1 MLKENTTEL
10 KNRIWQLFNLL
21 RGDLHSG
28 DYSLVLLLIY
38 LRSENLI
45 SEKLNVNNRPKSSL
59 VTIMKETEDV
69 TVQKIYQSFLPFI
82 EGLSKESI
90 RLIVDLLNTVDSK
103 LLKNN
108 IAKIYDDTLERIVLT
123 KGRRSGVYSQPN
135 QLTAFI
141 NSYIGST
148 KEKRIFNPFSG
159 DASMIKGFDESKS
172 IYAQE
177 INQKTWAIGQLRLI
191 ISNSNAIYDC
201 DDSIMNWPKKEKF
214 DLIVSNPPLMLQ
226 LNGAN
231 RDKFPEY
238 RNVVDFLLGM
248 SVNSLSK
255 NGRLVAV
262 LPTGILFRDGREKR
276 IRVDLIQNDLI
287 DTIISFPGGLLH
299 QTFIPFV
306 IVILNKAKKNP

>member
-69 TVQKIYQSFLPFI
+69 TVQKIYQSFLPLI

-90 RLIVDLLNTVDSK
+90 RLIVDLLNSVDSK

-123 KGRRSGVYSQPN
+123 KGRRSGVY
-135 QLTAFI
+135 
-141 NSYIGST
+141 
-148 KEKRIFNPFSG
+148 
-159 DASMIKGFDESKS
+159 
-172 IYAQE
+172 
-177 INQKTWAIGQLRLI
+177 
-191 ISNSNAIYDC
+191 
-201 DDSIMNWPKKEKF
+201 
-214 DLIVSNPPLMLQ
+214 
-226 LNGAN
+226 
-231 RDKFPEY
+231 
-238 RNVVDFLLGM
+238 
-248 SVNSLSK
+248 
-255 NGRLVAV
+255 
-262 LPTGILFRDGREKR
+262 
-276 IRVDLIQNDLI
+276 IR
-287 DTIISFPGGLLH
+287 
-299 QTFIPFV
+299 
-306 IVILNKAKKNP
+306 